1 MAPKPLRD
9 GRDDGKRMLVLNGL
23 RWLVA
28 ATLVFQISA
37 TVGAGLNPPETFTA
51 VRPALRAASGR

>member
-1 MAPKPLRD
+1 
-9 GRDDGKRMLVLNGL
+9 MLVLNGL